1 MDEALNGR
9 MTDLLADNC
18 KQITKDVHLFRNH
31 LFNLK
36 SEPEHSRDTSVLN
49 EKYQIM
55 KKGDLLEYVKI
66 LSKDKK

>member
-31 LFNLK
+31 LLNFK
-36 SEPEHSRDTSVLN
+36 PEDSRDTSVLN